1 VSSNKLAGRGL
12 FEMKIALPAIWF
24 VLGALVFVAAIGIS
38 GVAVPQE
45 TIPSML
51 AMNMPVAVLT
61 LTLCIGVG
69 LAYMLALKIR
79 PSTPLIVFGV
89 LHLVAM
95 SLSQVSVTMGSFVRQ
110 KLMYESMSMPDGT
123 QLMSVYYSGASLL
136 AFLGWIFFIVAMII
150 ALNTKPPVQDTF

>member
-1 VSSNKLAGRGL
+1 
-12 FEMKIALPAIWF
+12 MKIALPAIWF

-61 LTLCIGVG
+61 LTMCVGIG

-79 PSTPLIVFGV
+79 SSTPLLVFGI
-89 LHLVAM
+89 LHLVATAF
-95 SLSQVSVTMGSFVRQ
+95 SQVSAVMGNIIRQ
-110 KLMYESMSMPDGT
+110 KLMYQSMSMPDGS
-123 QLMSVYYSGASLL
+123 QMMSLYYSGASLL
-136 AFLGWIFFIVAMII
+136 GFLGWVFFIIAMTI
-150 ALNTKPPVQDTF
+150 ALNTKPPVEETF

>member
-1 VSSNKLAGRGL
+1 
-12 FEMKIALPAIWF
+12 MKIALPAIWF
-24 VLGALVFVAAIGIS
+24 VLGALVFVAAIGVS

-61 LTLCIGVG
+61 LTMCVGIG

-79 PSTPLIVFGV
+79 PSTPLLVFGI
-89 LHLVAM
+89 LHLVVM
-95 SLSQVSVTMGSFVRQ
+95 SLSQVSAVMANMIRQ
-110 KLMYESMSMPDGT
+110 KLIYDSMSMPDGG
-123 QLMSVYYSGASLL
+123 QIMSVYYSGASLL

-150 ALNTKPPVQDTF
+150 ALNTKPPVEDTF